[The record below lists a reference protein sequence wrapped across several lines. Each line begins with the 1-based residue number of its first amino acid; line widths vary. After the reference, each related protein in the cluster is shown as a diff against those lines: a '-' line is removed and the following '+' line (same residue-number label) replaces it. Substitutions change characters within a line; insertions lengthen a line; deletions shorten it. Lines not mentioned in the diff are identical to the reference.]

1 MMNRTAFSCRR
12 LAKGFTLIEILVV
25 IAILAA
31 IAAVAYPSYLR
42 YTQNSQRTVCTSNL
56 NELKHLGTQYSS
68 DHYGILP
75 CSGMADDPSTEEYDE
90 SMGWWVALSPYVF
103 KGQTEF
109 APASADEDPKL
120 PGMFRC
126 PAERTLAKYLPDQY
140 VEGLP
145 ENISYASWSDNSADP
160 DDKKSPIQTSR
171 GQLLSSIPWLS
182 DGIASPDKS
191 VRTAADF
198 EEYIQPVIERHNG
211 YICVLY
217 ADGSIRSIEDPNF
230 KSVAPGL
237 DDKSKR

>member
-1 MMNRTAFSCRR
+1 MMNRTVFSCRR
-12 LAKGFTLIEILVV
+12 PGKGFTLIEILVV

-56 NELKHLGTQYSS
+56 NELKHLGTQYSA

-75 CSGMADDPSTEEYDE
+75 SSGMADDPSTEEYDE
-90 SMGWWVALSPYVF
+90 SMGWWVALAPYVF

-126 PAERTLAKYLPDQY
+126 PAERTLAKFRPDEY
-140 VEGLP
+140 VEAIP
-145 ENISYASWSDNSADP
+145 ENISYASWTDNSADP
-160 DDKKSPIQTSR
+160 GDKGSGIQTSR
-171 GQLLSSIPWLS
+171 GQLLSGIPWLS
-182 DGIASPDKS
+182 DGVANRDASI
-191 VRTAADF
+191 RTKADF
-198 EEYIQPVIERHNG
+198 EEYVLPIAERHNG

-217 ADGSIRSIEDPNF
+217 ADGSIRSIEDPSF
-230 KSVAPGL
+230 ESTAPGL
-237 DDKSKR
+237 ADKSKR